1 MYAQRLRTLA
11 PMDSVTRLRTAL
23 ALGTPDRPP
32 FTWWGHTFLEE
43 WSPATLAA
51 ITIERARTHGLDFVK
66 LQPRASCFAEAFG
79 SEYRASGNA
88 TESPALVTPG
98 VKSLDD
104 FASLPEVDAGHPAFA
119 DQVEAIRLVAE
130 GLGDGVPV
138 IQTVFSPLTVAGHLI
153 GKDPQGIVAMLRS
166 HPEIVGPALEK
177 IGRALVSFSTASVE
191 AGGAGVFYAVSG
203 YASADLMTAEEYEAL
218 ALPHDLAVIGQL
230 PNDGK
235 AWLNILHLCGAHLH
249 FGLAPLFGLPVV
261 SWSVHDTGN
270 PTLAEGRDRAQL
282 AAMGGLG
289 QKTTLVHAR
298 PEGVVAEGTAALDG
312 TGGAGVILAPGC
324 SVAVTAPEA
333 NLAAVRQA
341 VAA

>member
-1 MYAQRLRTLA
+1 
-11 PMDSVTRLRTAL
+11 MDSVTRLRTAL

-43 WSPATLAA
+43 WSPQTLAA
-51 ITIERARTHGLDFVK
+51 ITIDRARRHGWDFVK

-79 SEYRASGNA
+79 SQYRPSGTA
-88 TESPALVTPG
+88 GESPTLVSPG
-98 VKSLDD
+98 VRSLDD
-104 FASLPEVDAGHPAFA
+104 FAALPDVDAGHPAFA
-119 DQVEAIRLVAE
+119 DQVETIRLVAA
-130 GLGDGVPV
+130 GVGVPV
-138 IQTVFSPLTVAGHLI
+138 IQTVFSPITVAGHLI

-166 HPEIVGPALEK
+166 HPGVVGPALER
-177 IGRALVSFSTASVE
+177 IGRALVSFSTASIE

-218 ALPHDLAVIGQL
+218 ALPHDLAVLAQL
-230 PNDGK
+230 PQTDE
-235 AWLNILHLCGAHLH
+235 AWLNILHLCGARLH

-261 SWSVHDTGN
+261 SWSVHDAGN
-270 PTLAEGRDRAQL
+270 PTLAEGRDRAQR

-298 PEGVVAEGTAALDG
+298 PDEVVAEGRAALAG
-312 TGGAGVILAPGC
+312 TGGTGVILAPGC
-324 SVAVTAPEA
+324 SVAVQAPEA
-333 NLAAVRQA
+333 NLAAVQQV